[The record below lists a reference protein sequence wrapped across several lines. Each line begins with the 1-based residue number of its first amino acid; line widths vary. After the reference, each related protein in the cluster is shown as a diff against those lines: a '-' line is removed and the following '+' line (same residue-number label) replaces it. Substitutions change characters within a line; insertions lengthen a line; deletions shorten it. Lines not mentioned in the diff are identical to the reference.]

1 MDDPIGTIGMIAELC
16 AWIGL
21 IIGGLCLFARLI
33 VQTVD
38 GTWIRTHAVLMGTPA
53 TRVRWVAEDGVIR
66 ECDLTEPERAQLSG
80 ARDPDVYYSQRM
92 PERMRLHPV
101 AVPSMV
107 LRFIGWIFVGVGAVA
122 VVVAVVLFFAG
133 G

>member
-1 MDDPIGTIGMIAELC
+1 VDDPIGTIGMIAELS

-21 IIGGLCLFARLI
+21 ILGGLCLFARLI

-38 GTWIRTHAVLMGTPA
+38 GTWIRTHAALIGT

-66 ECDLTEPERAQLSG
+66 ECDLTESEREQLHG
-80 ARDPDVYYSQRM
+80 ASDPDVYYSQRM

-101 AVPSMV
+101 GVPSMV
-107 LRFIGWIFVGVGAVA
+107 LRFVGWIFVGVGAVA
-122 VVVAVVLFFAG
+122 VVVAVVLFFVG

>member
-1 MDDPIGTIGMIAELC
+1 VDDPIGTIGMIAELS

-21 IIGGLCLFARLI
+21 ILGGLCLFARLI

-38 GTWIRTHAVLMGTPA
+38 GTWIRTHAALIGT

-66 ECDLTEPERAQLSG
+66 ECDLTESEREQLHG
-80 ARDPDVYYSQRM
+80 ASDPDVYYSQRM

-107 LRFIGWIFVGVGAVA
+107 LRFVGWIFVGVGAVA
-122 VVVAVVLFFAG
+122 VVVAVVLFFVG